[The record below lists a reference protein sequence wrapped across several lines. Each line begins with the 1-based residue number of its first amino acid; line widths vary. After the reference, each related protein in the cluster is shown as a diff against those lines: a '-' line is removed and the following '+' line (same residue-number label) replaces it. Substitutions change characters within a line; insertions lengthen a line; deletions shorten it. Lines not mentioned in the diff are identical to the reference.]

1 MKNFLLIVVAVITTL
16 LVQNFL
22 IQPGN
27 LKATKKESAYDRVL
41 RTGVLRCAYGLWE
54 PAVMR
59 DPNTGKMSGFIY
71 DIMQE
76 VGKSLNLKV
85 EYALEVPWDSIP
97 MSLQSGK
104 ADAHCAGIWAT
115 PSRGRVMAFSK
126 PLGYSAI
133 AIFARKG
140 DNRFDYNLERINQTD
155 IRVALSD
162 DDITT
167 EIYRRDFS
175 KAQKYELPQLS
186 PPEELF
192 LAIATKK
199 ADITFNGPSRLPVF
213 ERSYPNA
220 VKAVPVK
227 DARYIFPSTVAVDIG
242 EEKLLHV
249 INTTIDQLIN
259 SGTIDRII
267 EKYRKNYDMS
277 FFVPV
282 DHSYSRINK

>member
-1 MKNFLLIVVAVITTL
+1 
-16 LVQNFL
+16 
-22 IQPGN
+22 
-27 LKATKKESAYDRVL
+27 
-41 RTGVLRCAYGLWE
+41 
-54 PAVMR
+54 MR

-76 VGKSLNLKV
+76 VGRSLNLKV
-85 EYALEVPWDSIP
+85 EYTLEVPWDSIP

-126 PLGYSAI
+126 PLGYSST

-140 DNRFDYNLERINQTD
+140 DNRFDYNLERINQPD

-227 DARYIFPSTVAVDIG
+227 DTRYIFPSTVAVDIG

-267 EKYRKNYDMS
+267 KKYRKNYDMS

-282 DHSYSRINK
+282 DHSYSQINK